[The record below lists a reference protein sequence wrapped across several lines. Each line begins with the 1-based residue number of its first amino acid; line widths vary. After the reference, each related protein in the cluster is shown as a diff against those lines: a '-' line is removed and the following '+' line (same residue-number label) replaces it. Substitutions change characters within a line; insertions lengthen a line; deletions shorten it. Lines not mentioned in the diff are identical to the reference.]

1 MTPDEMI
8 AYQEVWQTLEH
19 FGLLLEADVQLPSL
33 ASIVAGEP
41 VRGSWWGHAHGHAIY
56 HVAEKLYEHPDVV
69 VVKLIS
75 GKLTYIH
82 RRLWPALLSI
92 STAQEP
98 WQLHDLS
105 DTARMLLDRVS
116 KEHVL
121 RTDHLR
127 TLEGFKAKSLGDAI
141 RTLEKRLLV
150 YTESIHTD
158 TGAHAKV
165 LETWSEW
172 ANRVGFSEKL
182 PKPEQGKKV
191 FEDILTGLNKQ
202 FAGQARL
209 PWNTL

>member
-1 MTPDEMI
+1 MTPEENI

-19 FGLLLEADVQLPSL
+19 FGLLLEADVQLPNL
-33 ASIVAGEP
+33 ASIVAGET
-41 VRGSWWGHAHGHAIY
+41 VRGSWWGHTQGHAIY
-56 HVAEKLYEHPDVV
+56 HVAEELYEHPDVV

-82 RRLWPALLSI
+82 RRLWPAFLSI

-98 WQLHDLS
+98 WQLHNLPA
-105 DTARMLLDRVS
+105 TARTLLDRVS

-127 TLEGFKAKSLGDAI
+127 TLEGFKAKSLSDAI

-172 ANRVGFSEKL
+172 ANRVGFTEEL
-182 PKPEQGKKV
+182 PEPGQGKTV
-191 FEDILTGLNKQ
+191 FEDIVAHLNKQ
-202 FAGQARL
+202 FVGHTRL
-209 PWNTL
+209 PWNTG